1 MSYSLDY
8 SSKIIAMTTFLLID
22 VVLNSIVDYNYY
34 NYQVNLGLGGLEIVV
49 QITIFL
55 ILFLGFSE
63 TYLFRVGLINYLLQ
77 NFLSVLIIHPIYFT
91 ITIIDVAYRLQLFR
105 QGSSALILW
114 QTNGFLAVSYI
125 QKFSKF
131 LKQQILCRLI

>member
-1 MSYSLDY
+1 MSSSLDY